1 MENIFYFKKLMK
13 IKLVIDHKI
22 LILDVLPIQK
32 IIKLDLLKI
41 FLKIDLY
48 VEVIM
53 DLKYIL

>member
-22 LILDVLPIQK
+22 LILDVLLIQK
-32 IIKLDLLKI
+32 VIELNLLKI
-41 FLKIDLY
+41 FLKIDLF

-53 DLKYIL
+53 DLNYIL